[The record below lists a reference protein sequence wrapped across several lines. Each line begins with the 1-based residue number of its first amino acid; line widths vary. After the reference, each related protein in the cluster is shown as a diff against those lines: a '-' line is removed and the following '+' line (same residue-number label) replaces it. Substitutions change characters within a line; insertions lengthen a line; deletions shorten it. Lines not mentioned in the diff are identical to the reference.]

1 MLCLCYVML
10 CCGQGSY
17 FIRDQ
22 KCVLLQIMLAIEN
35 RCALDSIEESFQNHS
50 KVREEFANVGCLM
63 SLHSQHLEMS
73 FFSLHNTWKCHSS
86 AYKLS
91 FEVKIPLQLMCDIID
106 WWIKVRDSQLFN
118 LALLTHLN
126 TPHSRAWCCYS
137 VLLRSLF
144 FRGLWPFPKCTM
156 LINNSFPKLS
166 ITIRESLGIMDPIER
181 IMGSLFS
188 YILYA
193 LHDL

>member
-1 MLCLCYVML
+1 MPGYNYTDSSV
-10 CCGQGSY
+10 G
-17 FIRDQ
+17 RDHILLGI
-22 KCVLLQIMLAIEN
+22 KNVHLHVLLQIMLAIEN

-106 WWIKVRDSQLFN
+106 
-118 LALLTHLN
+118 
-126 TPHSRAWCCYS
+126 
-137 VLLRSLF
+137 
-144 FRGLWPFPKCTM
+144 
-156 LINNSFPKLS
+156 
-166 ITIRESLGIMDPIER
+166 
-181 IMGSLFS
+181 
-188 YILYA
+188 
-193 LHDL
+193 